1 MMRSFLL
8 SLGLIVGF
16 VAPALAADQADLKVS
31 VIHATKRAGPVDP
44 ALARIQKTLEKSF
57 GGYSSFRELAKHKVE
72 LPLKKTRQ
80 IKLPNDQTAGFTYE
94 GSVKEQE
101 KIRLSIPRSKVDVS
115 LRVPPRKVFFQA
127 GLPHD
132 GGILIL
138 ALYLR

>member
-16 VAPALAADQADLKVS
+16 IAPAFAADQADLKVS

-44 ALARIQKTLEKSF
+44 ALARIQSTLEKSF

-72 LPLKKTRQ
+72 LPLKKTKQ

-94 GSVKEQE
+94 GSVKDQE

-127 GLPHD
+127 GVCY
-132 GGILIL
+132 GVGW
-138 ALYLR
+138 